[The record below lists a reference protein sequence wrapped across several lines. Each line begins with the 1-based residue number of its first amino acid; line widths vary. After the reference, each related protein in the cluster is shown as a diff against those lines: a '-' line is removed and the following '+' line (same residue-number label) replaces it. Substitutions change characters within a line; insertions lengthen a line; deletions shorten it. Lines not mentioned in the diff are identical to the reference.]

1 MTSAQHL
8 NASRPN
14 DPNQQ
19 VARGNAVLR
28 ELLRELAL
36 TLIPRG
42 MTPKTFSELSR
53 HAFVYAAARISKQAN
68 GRVNCSRVA
77 ALTGLSRADV
87 KKILMNGDSLSP
99 VGRSGQMPIERVL
112 HAWRADRRFSDHR
125 GNPKRLRISGTST
138 SFAYLAKLYGGDV
151 PHRAVLE
158 ELRRIGAVRRDGN
171 DVVLTTARPL
181 GQRRRF
187 ASLSLVTPALIDGI
201 RLAATDEAL
210 NKSPSIYRLAIP
222 VKPDLNVA
230 IVRDRCL
237 STVTTMLNGLEES
250 LGGQIT
256 RSRSRGAQRYSFV
269 VTVLLT
275 ENRAGEPESQSA
287 GVRAVRTFKK
297 TRKSSNKNSRG

>member
-1 MTSAQHL
+1 M
-8 NASRPN
+8 
-14 DPNQQ
+14 
-19 VARGNAVLR
+19 
-28 ELLRELAL
+28 
-36 TLIPRG
+36 
-42 MTPKTFSELSR
+42 
-53 HAFVYAAARISKQAN
+53 
-68 GRVNCSRVA
+68 VA
-77 ALTGLSRADV
+77 ALPNLSRAEV
-87 KKILMNGDSLSP
+87 KKILTNGDSLSP

-158 ELRRIGAVRRDGN
+158 ELCRIGAVRRDGN
-171 DVVLTTARPL
+171 DVVLTTARAL
-181 GQRRRF
+181 GRRGRF

-201 RLAATDEAL
+201 RLAATDEAP
-210 NKSPSIYRLAIP
+210 NKPPSIYRLAIP

-256 RSRSRGAQRYSFV
+256 QPRSRGAQRYSFV

-275 ENRAGEPESQSA
+275 ENRAGESESQTVGLRA
-287 GVRAVRTFKK
+287 GRTFKK
-297 TRKSSNKNSRG
+297 TRKSSDKNTRG